1 MKVIDKIRNF
11 VKPKPKNKGK
21 VLIRSKFGLPT
32 VRVCGTVLVDNS
44 AAAAAGTDFT
54 SVTAAETQTVA
65 SSASLTNAGLSYD
78 AATSSMSTGV
88 SATQAVGSTGPIAFI
103 PKIGDKIENIHL
115 KNNEDARELIVNL
128 NGVVSI
134 EFGKANEQYEAIR
147 VSYSALS
154 LDLNALIKIY
164 SFTSGDKV
172 IFAKDPEH
180 KKKYLDILNSMN
192 ISSVDVSD
200 LVRFE

>member
-1 MKVIDKIRNF
+1 MKVIDQIRNF

-65 SSASLTNAGLSYD
+65 SSASLADAGLSYD
-78 AATSSMSTGV
+78 AATSSLSTGV
-88 SATQAVGSTGPIAFI
+88 SATQALSSGGIGFA

-134 EFGKANEQYEAIR
+134 EFGKVNEQYEAIR

-172 IFAKDPEH
+172 IFAKDPEN